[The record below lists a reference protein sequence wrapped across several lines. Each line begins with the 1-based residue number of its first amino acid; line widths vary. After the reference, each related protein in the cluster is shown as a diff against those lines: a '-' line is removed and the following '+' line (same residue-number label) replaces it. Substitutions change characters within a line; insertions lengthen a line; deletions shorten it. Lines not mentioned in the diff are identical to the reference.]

1 MIKRTLLLATCLLAL
16 AVGLAACGGGDDD
29 TTAAETSAESTMGE
43 GGGMAEAGNIV
54 AVAKETPD
62 LSILVEAVAA
72 AGLVE
77 TLEEPGP
84 YTVFAPTNEAFEA
97 LGGKL
102 EELLEPANKEELA
115 EILTYHVAA
124 GEVGSG
130 EVGSGELKNGQM
142 IETVQGADVEIGIDG
157 EKVTVNGAEVVIP
170 DVAASNGVV
179 HVIDE
184 VLLPPAG

>member
-1 MIKRTLLLATCLLAL
+1 MIKRTFLLGACLLAL
-16 AVGLAACGGGDDD
+16 AAGLAACGGGDD
-29 TTAAETSAESTMGE
+29 TTAAETSADTTMGE
-43 GGGMAEAGNIV
+43 GGGMADAGNIV

-97 LGGKL
+97 LGPKL

-124 GEVGSG
+124 GDVE
-130 EVGSGELKNGQM
+130 SGELENGQM
-142 IETVQGADVEIGIDG
+142 IETVQGEDVEIAIEG
-157 EKVTVNGAEVVIP
+157 EEVTVNGAKVVIP

-184 VLLPPAG
+184 VLLPPAAG

>member
-1 MIKRTLLLATCLLAL
+1 MIKRMLVLGACLAAL
-16 AVGLAACGGGDDD
+16 AVGLTACGGGDSS
-29 TTAAETSAESTMGE
+29 TSATSAAGE
-43 GGGMAEAGNIV
+43 EAGEPAAAGNIV
-54 AVAKETPD
+54 AVAKETPE

-102 EELLEPANKEELA
+102 EELLEPKNKEELA
-115 EILTYHVAA
+115 EILTYHVAPA
-124 GEVGSG
+124 
-130 EVGSGELKNGQM
+130 EVGSGELEDGQK
-142 IETVQGADVEIGIDG
+142 IETVQGEDVEIGIEG
-157 EKVTVNGAEVVIP
+157 EEVTVNGAKVVIP
-170 DVAASNGVV
+170 DVQASNGIV

-184 VLLPPAG
+184 VLIPPAK